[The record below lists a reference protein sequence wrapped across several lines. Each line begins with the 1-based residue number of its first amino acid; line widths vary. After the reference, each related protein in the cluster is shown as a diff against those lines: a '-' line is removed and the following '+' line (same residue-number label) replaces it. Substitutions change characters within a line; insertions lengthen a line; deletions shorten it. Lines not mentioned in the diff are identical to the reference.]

1 MGKKRHNKSKFIAP
15 IPVTLSSMVYGP
27 LPELY
32 PHNPLSWIYF
42 TYKYL
47 SLMYKPVPQNS
58 IPDIKVEY
66 EDNCFKVNDK
76 CSMDRLW
83 DYGFFGKGN
92 LSRSD
97 PSWSARTTR
106 RLHLKEEGPFE
117 LSNEEITKLRREE
130 RTKFKNERAKEQEL
144 LIKKRKGEITEAEME
159 ELQSIKD
166 ILIQFRKS
174 NKLKMREER
183 EQNIPIE
190 DMRREDQ
197 LIVDKEKMKLFD
209 NIEFMQLLNVEV
221 FFLKFGLN
229 LIEFLR
235 PMDIFQLFL
244 HCCKTNTPKP
254 NNPFIIQYVI
264 YHYYRSLG
272 WCVRSGVKFGCDY
285 ILYKRGP
292 PFSHAEYSILI
303 FSTDGA
309 FQKDWIQLQCISRVI
324 GSVKKTLVLSYV
336 DVPPIA
342 KFNEVLFNEN
352 FNDEEKFIKLFH
364 MYNINEV
371 IYRRWIPNKTRD

>member
-47 SLMYKPVPQNS
+47 SLVYKPVPQNS

-66 EDNCFKVNDK
+66 EDSCFKVKDQY
-76 CSMDRLW
+76 SMNRLW

-97 PSWSARTTR
+97 PSWPGRTTR
-106 RLHLKEEGPFE
+106 RLHLKEDGPFE

-130 RTKFKNERAKEQEL
+130 RTRFKSERAKEQEL
-144 LIKKRKGEITEAEME
+144 VIKKRKGAITESELE
-159 ELQSIKD
+159 ELQSIRD
-166 ILIQFRKS
+166 VLFQFRKS
-174 NKLKMREER
+174 NKLKIKQAR
-183 EQNIPIE
+183 EQGIPFE
-190 DMRREDQ
+190 QMRLEDQ
-197 LIVDKEKMKLFD
+197 LIVDKDKMQLQND
-209 NIEFMQLLNVEV
+209 IEFMQLLKVEI
-221 FFLKFGLN
+221 FFLKFGLD
-229 LIEFLR
+229 LIDFLT
-235 PMDIFQLFL
+235 PMDNFQLFL
-244 HCCKTNTPKP
+244 TCCGTATPKP
-254 NNPFIIQYVI
+254 NNPFIVQYVA

-272 WCVRSGVKFGCDY
+272 WCARSGVKFGCDY
-285 ILYKRGP
+285 ILYKKGP

-303 FSTDGA
+303 MTTDGT
-309 FQKDWIQLQCISRVI
+309 FQKDWIELQCISRVI
-324 GSVKKTLVLSYV
+324 GSVKKTLILSYV
-336 DVPPIA
+336 DIPPA
-342 KFNEVLFNEN
+342 NEFNEILFNEN
-352 FNDEEKFIKLFH
+352 LDEEEKFINLFKL
-364 MYNINEV
+364 YNINEV